1 MPDADVLVDRLV
13 SAAERAIRA
22 QRDSLTFDTGRVRSI
37 TLELEVSAGATVQA
51 AHAYVGRN
59 VTGIREP
66 K

>member
-1 MPDADVLVDRLV
+1 MLDVDTLVDRLV
-13 SAAERAIRA
+13 MAAERAIRA
-22 QRDSLTFDTGRVRSI
+22 QRDSLTFDTGRVRSL

-51 AHAYVGRN
+51 AHAYVGRS